1 MSVIGLMDPAHRDLS
16 DPPTASSLHL
26 LAELIAD
33 VLVERG
39 LLERPPARTRVLNP
53 AEVADLLG
61 RDRSWVYEHADEL
74 GAFRYGTGPRAR
86 LGFDLF
92 RIEEWKREQRSRSPG
107 RKKPQRPRGPNL
119 LPFEPLD
126 E

>member
-1 MSVIGLMDPAHRDLS
+1 MVDPAPRDLS
-16 DPPTASSLHL
+16 DTPTVSSLRL

-39 LLERPPARTRVLNP
+39 LLERPVARTRVLNA
-53 AEVADLLG
+53 AEVAELLG
-61 RDRSWVYEHADEL
+61 RDRSWVYEHAEEL
-74 GAFRYGTGPRAR
+74 GAFRYGSGPRAR
-86 LGFDLF
+86 LGFDVARL
-92 RIEEWKREQRSRSPG
+92 EDWKRQQRTRPPG
-107 RKKPQRPRGPNL
+107 RKKPMRGRGANL